1 MRDNTVFQAFLPPNL
16 ARLFLFQAVRLH
28 TLTPISD
35 KFEGLLFVYTVTTP
49 TGRGRYIVAS
59 LTARSLILELLLPFA
74 HLYTGIPVA
83 YHVPI
88 PFGRVK
94 DIASF
99 TDNLLEV
106 NNYQSLNR
114 SINPSIH
121 QSLNQSKNQS
131 ISAPRYRQ
139 HINTITYWTTE
150 F

>member
-16 ARLFLFQAVRLH
+16 ARLFLFQAVRPH
-28 TLTPISD
+28 TFSPISD
-35 KFEGLLFVYTVTTP
+35 NFEGLLFVYTVTTP

-59 LTARSLILELLLPFA
+59 LTARSHILGLLLPSA
-74 HLYTGIPVA
+74 HLYTVIPVA

-139 HINTITYWTTE
+139 HINTITY
-150 F
+150 